1 MYLLIFGS
9 FLENMLVYLASDGL
23 PSEGALSP
31 PGDSDGG
38 AGAAIAACRGAWL
51 RPICTVEDLAWV
63 ERRCAVCYV
72 LSTLLGTG
80 WFLVPTLSY
89 MQQDAASAEAARLQR
104 AEETAGRD
112 RGKVKTA

>member
-1 MYLLIFGS
+1 MLEHQKPLIVHGP
-9 FLENMLVYLASDGL
+9 LDLVS
-23 PSEGALSP
+23 
-31 PGDSDGG
+31 
-38 AGAAIAACRGAWL
+38 AAR
-51 RPICTVEDLAWV
+51 CTVEDLAWV